1 MVCPLRGQLLESR
14 LAAQRGVISTKR
26 GSRLA
31 LQRRNQGEAIMKQLD
46 PSISCAPIESFGL
59 ATEASGSAN
68 CGGIIGCRGIIG
80 HPTASASQTT
90 TPVSRPSFRI
100 SSRRSEAV
108 AQLRVVARNKRRDNN
123 GLEQTRRVGVPR
135 LRGAVVRVPPCSS
148 TRCYPDARAPR

>member
-1 MVCPLRGQLLESR
+1 MCPLRGQLLESR

-46 PSISCAPIESFGL
+46 PPISCAPIEMLGL
-59 ATEASGSAN
+59 ATGASGSAN

-108 AQLRVVARNKRRDNN
+108 AKLRVVARNKRRDNN